1 MLVELVEREIDACG
15 VDDNI
20 DGPGFRRGIQLD
32 PSTRF
37 LECPPPVGKPAK
49 VIDLKARMRMVGI
62 NRVRNRC
69 GERRSAGKRQDQCE
83 MRFHQY
89 SLSVKGRENLHVQ

>member
-1 MLVELVEREIDACG
+1 MLIELVDREIDARS

-20 DGPGFRRGIQLD
+20 DGSRFRRGVQLD
-32 PSTRF
+32 LATRF
-37 LECPPPVGKPAK
+37 LECPPPVGKAAK
-49 VIDLKARMRMVGI
+49 VIDLKARMRMAGVHRGES
-62 NRVRNRC
+62 RC

-89 SLSVKGRENLHVQ
+89 SLSVKGRENL